1 MSRRRPSSSSM
12 TKDRRYSSI
21 SREEVP
27 IFQDERSDL
36 TPRKSITN
44 DEEQPLLQDSSGS
57 GAPALSSSQI
67 ASIIAV
73 ILLGEFLASMDGTF
87 VTAAGP
93 TISSHFSRLEDLNWL
108 TTAYLLGVAVVQPT
122 IGKMSDIFGRKSV
135 LLVSYF
141 LYAFGRTISGLSDTM
156 GGVIGGRAIG
166 GMGGAGMMT
175 VASIV
180 VTEVVPQRDLA
191 MWRSYV
197 NLVMTLGRSLGG
209 PFGGMCRAPITCW
222 SLTIFP
228 GFLVDYLGWR
238 W

>member
-1 MSRRRPSSSSM
+1 MALDRRRSASM

-21 SREEVP
+21 SRDEVP

-44 DEEQPLLQDSSGS
+44 DEEQPLLHNSSEPE
-57 GAPALSSSQI
+57 AQTLTSSQI

-73 ILLGEFLASMDGTF
+73 ILLGELLASMDGTF

-122 IGKMSDIFGRKSV
+122 IGKMSDIFGRKAV

-141 LYAFGRTISGLSDTM
+141 LYTLGRTVCGLSNSM

-209 PFGGMCRAPITCW
+209 PFGGMWSPPIT
-222 SLTIFP
+222 
-228 GFLVDYLGWR
+228 Y
-238 W
+238 